1 MDKKTI
7 KGLLLVWLLLIPY
20 ITNMIMSSNMLSHY
34 LNETYHGTSIYL
46 SMLITILILYY
57 EVSKEK

>member
-1 MDKKTI
+1 MNKKTI

-46 SMLITILILYY
+46 SMLLTILILYY

>member
-1 MDKKTI
+1 MNKKTI
-7 KGLLLVWLLLIPY
+7 KGLLLIWLLLIPY

-34 LNETYHGTSIYL
+34 LSETYHGTSIYL
-46 SMLITILILYY
+46 SMLLTILILYY

>member
-1 MDKKTI
+1 MNKKTI
-7 KGLLLVWLLLIPY
+7 KGLLLIWLLLIPY

>member
-1 MDKKTI
+1 MNKKTI

-46 SMLITILILYY
+46 SMLLTILILYY
-57 EVSKEK
+57 EVSKEN

>member
-7 KGLLLVWLLLIPY
+7 KGLLLIWLLLIPY
-20 ITNMIMSSNMLSHY
+20 ITNIFMYIPFCGHY
-34 LNETYHGTSIYL
+34 LDFEYTFLIYL

-57 EVSKEK
+57 EVSKKK